1 MVAVQQAEHIRKAA
15 AVAGI
20 QKNTAREGKIAVHI
34 GIDVA
39 QVAFPLQNRVINIGS
54 VQRQPGAH
62 IGVYGK
68 QLIKG
73 GAFGG
78 GGVCLGFQ
86 VQHTGLNVPG
96 RAVHLAV
103 IPQRIYR
110 ERPGCAHG

>member
-1 MVAVQQAEHIRKAA
+1 MKDAIKSGDWAGVSSLVAEKVNGAFAYINWD
-15 AVAGI
+15 GI
-20 QKNTAREGKIAVHI
+20 QKKLNGFVDKLTDGLNS
-34 GIDVA
+34 
-39 QVAFPLQNRVINIGS
+39 F
-54 VQRQPGAH
+54 
-62 IGVYGK
+62 
-68 QLIKG
+68 IKG
-73 GAFGG
+73 VDWTGLGAFGG